1 MAVLVR
7 DARGDG
13 RNLSVRPQAVGMCG
27 RGRTPREAPLEMQH
41 CQRPV
46 PYASE
51 HKPLA
56 FSLPKTYCSCSE
68 LLHSEICQGSNMNH

>member
-1 MAVLVR
+1 MTAGTSPFVPGLWGRVAVAGPL
-7 DARGDG
+7 
-13 RNLSVRPQAVGMCG
+13 L
-27 RGRTPREAPLEMQH
+27 EAPLEMRHRQ
-41 CQRPV
+41 CPA

-51 HKPLA
+51 HEPLA